1 MPGQTEAS
9 ATITATTAMQSK
21 LNEIR
26 ASVKAVQSAPSDPD
40 THASKL
46 EKFGW
51 ALLELVEML
60 AVPVGEALAK
70 KI

>member
-1 MPGQTEAS
+1 MPGQTETP
-9 ATITATTAMQSK
+9 ATITATAAMQGK

-26 ASVKAVQSAPSDPD
+26 ASVKAVQAAPTDPD

-51 ALLELVEML
+51 ALLELVEVL

-70 KI
+70 KV